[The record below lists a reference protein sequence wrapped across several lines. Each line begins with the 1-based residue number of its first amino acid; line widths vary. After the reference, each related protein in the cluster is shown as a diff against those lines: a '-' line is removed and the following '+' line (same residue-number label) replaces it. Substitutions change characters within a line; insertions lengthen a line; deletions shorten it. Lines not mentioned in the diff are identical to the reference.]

1 MTDEF
6 ARAYRA
12 TLETYVGSGR
22 EDQLEA
28 AYALGREAFAG
39 GMTLLELI
47 DHHHAAV
54 DALAQGTGSLP
65 RNVATSTFELLAEA
79 LATFEMTQRGYW
91 EAQHRARL
99 EREQSLMLQN
109 NLLPRVVPSFP
120 GLDVAVRYLP
130 GEAASHA
137 GGDWY
142 DLFELADGRA
152 GLVVGDVSGHGVTAA
167 AAMGQ
172 LRIAVLAYALAGF
185 EPASVLQRV
194 DMLLER
200 LSAADEIA
208 TMLYMIVDPPSGEL
222 VVANAGHPPPIVI
235 EPDRTSRLLTGG
247 HSLLLGLSGGTQPRS
262 HHGERLQPGSQLL
275 LYTDGLAEPLERAGG
290 DGFAQLLKVTDG
302 FVGSAQ
308 DLCDHVLEQLTPRRS
323 GDDICI
329 LVAGLESLAPD
340 D

>member
-1 MTDEF
+1 MSQF
-6 ARAYRA
+6 AEAYRA
-12 TLETYVGSGR
+12 TLDIYVRSGR

-47 DHHHAAV
+47 DLHRMAV
-54 DALAQGTGSLP
+54 DAVLAQRAQPPGADVVT
-65 RNVATSTFELLAEA
+65 ATFEFLAEA
-79 LATFEMTQRGYW
+79 LTTFEMTQRGYW

-109 NLLPRVVPSFP
+109 NLLPRAVPSFP

-142 DLFELADGRA
+142 DLFELEDGRA

-194 DMLLER
+194 DMLVDR
-200 LSAADEIA
+200 LNTGDEIA
-208 TMLYMIVDPPSGEL
+208 TMLYIIVDPPSREL

-235 EPDRTSRLLTGG
+235 EPDRTSRLLVGG
-247 HSLLLGLSGGTQPRS
+247 HTLLLGLSGGRQPRN
-262 HHGERLQPGSQLL
+262 HHSEQLKPGSQLL

-290 DGFAQLLKVTDG
+290 DGFAQLLKATDG
-302 FVGSAQ
+302 FSGSAQ
-308 DLCDHVLEQLTPRRS
+308 DLCDHVLAQLTPRRS

-329 LVAGLESLAPD
+329 LVAGLE
-340 D
+340 